1 MELSAA
7 FGPGVDTVDHIRL
20 AEDLGYSRAW
30 VYDSPALFGDCWM
43 TLAMAAGATRT
54 IGLGTGV
61 LIPSLRHPMVT
72 AAAVAHLAALAP
84 GRVSVGLGTGFT
96 GRFVMGKPPLTWAST
111 ERYIDQ
117 IARLLRGE
125 TVEVDGAACRMIH
138 PAGFVADRPVDYE
151 LLVAANGPKGL
162 GAAARL
168 GAEGVITIFGGQA
181 GWDRCT
187 LLMYGTVLDDGE
199 STDSDRVMAA
209 AGPGGAVMF
218 HGMYEAD
225 PSLMASLPGGDGWL
239 AAIEAFPESQR
250 HLHTHEQHL
259 VSMTDRDRA
268 AVTGDIISMAT
279 WTGTPEELRD
289 RVQSSADSG
298 VSELMYAPMG
308 PDIERELRAFRD
320 VVT

>member
-138 PAGFVADRPVDYE
+138 PA
-151 LLVAANGPKGL
+151 
-162 GAAARL
+162 
-168 GAEGVITIFGGQA
+168 
-181 GWDRCT
+181 
-187 LLMYGTVLDDGE
+187 
-199 STDSDRVMAA
+199 
-209 AGPGGAVMF
+209 
-218 HGMYEAD
+218 
-225 PSLMASLPGGDGWL
+225 ASLPIGPSTTSCWL
-239 AAIEAFPESQR
+239 RPTDPKDLARPPGSGPRESSR
-250 HLHTHEQHL
+250 
-259 VSMTDRDRA
+259 
-268 AVTGDIISMAT
+268 
-279 WTGTPEELRD
+279 
-289 RVQSSADSG
+289 SSAG
-298 VSELMYAPMG
+298 KPAG
-308 PDIERELRAFRD
+308 TGARC
-320 VVT
+320 